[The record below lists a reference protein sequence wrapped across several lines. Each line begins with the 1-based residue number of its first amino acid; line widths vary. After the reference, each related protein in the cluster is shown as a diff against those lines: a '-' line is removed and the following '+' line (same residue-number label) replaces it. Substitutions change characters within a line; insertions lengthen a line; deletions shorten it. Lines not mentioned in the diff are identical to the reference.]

1 MKSNRHDRLI
11 QGMAGGGDFRIL
23 AAQTTES
30 LIEARN
36 RLDLSPTAATALGRA
51 LTGAVLLARIL
62 DKHYRNQKVTL
73 RFNGG
78 GPIGAVYAE
87 ASVNGTMRGTVGE
100 PQYEHESLS
109 VGAAVGRDGMLTVVR
124 GTPPDG
130 RPYTSQVKLET
141 GEIATDL
148 TRYLLDSEQIH
159 SAVILGVLTKP
170 TGIASSGGLIIQAF
184 PHASEAAIQR
194 LEATLS
200 AAPPIS
206 RLLGE
211 MSIEETVKVILKD
224 FDYKQIDESYN
235 VPLEYFCGCT
245 RDRAFAPLQLL
256 DRQDISEMIDEGG
269 AEVACHYC
277 GQKYFFS
284 PKELGGI
291 PKYVDV

>member
-1 MKSNRHDRLI
+1 MNSNGNDRLI

-23 AAQTTES
+23 AAQTTNS
-30 LIEARN
+30 LVEARN

-73 RFNGG
+73 RFDGG
-78 GPIGAVYAE
+78 GPIGGVFAE
-87 ASVNGTMRGTVGE
+87 ASVAGTMRGTVGE
-100 PQYEHESLS
+100 PQYEDDAVS
-109 VGAAVGRDGMLTVVR
+109 VGAAVGREGMLTVVR
-124 GTPPDG
+124 ATPPDG

-184 PHASEAAIQR
+184 PHASEASIER
-194 LEATLS
+194 LEATIQ

-211 MSIEETVKVILKD
+211 MPIEQVVKTILKD

-235 VPLEYFCGCT
+235 VPLEYHCGCN

-256 DRQDISEMIDEGG
+256 DRQDITEMIDEGG

-277 GQKYFFS
+277 GQRYFFS
-284 PKELGGI
+284 VKELQKI
-291 PKYVDV
+291 PKYVEM